1 MTQKTTI
8 RTLLLAITA
17 VLGLAAAAHAQTA
30 GASIPAPAPD
40 TGKGLLGQTY
50 GNLGYSYMDLHDTSV
65 DLQALRFEYNQP
77 LNTGFDL
84 NLGYTNAWSSRFSG
98 ARNTQ
103 QSFDAN
109 AVAFVPGLSWGR
121 PYIGVGAG
129 WIWTKNSGVKDN
141 SFLYQ
146 GETGVEFQAT
156 AELSITPFVKYVDA
170 TSVDISNKWSYG
182 VKANYWVTNQWGL
195 SASLAR
201 DNMVNTTYAA
211 GVTFRF

>member
-1 MTQKTTI
+1 MTQKNTI

-30 GASIPAPAPD
+30 GAGIPAPAPD

-50 GNLGYSYMDLHDTSV
+50 VNLGYGYMDLHNTSV
-65 DLQALRFEYNQP
+65 NLQALRFEYNQP

-98 ARNTQ
+98 TRNTQ

-109 AVAFVPGLSWGR
+109 AVAFMPGLPWGR
-121 PYIGVGAG
+121 PYLGVGAG
-129 WIWTKNSGVKDN
+129 WIWTKSSGVKDN

-146 GETGVEFQAT
+146 LETGVEFQAT
-156 AELSITPFVKYVDA
+156 AELSITPFVKYLDA
-170 TSVDISNKWSYG
+170 TSLDVSNKWSYG
-182 VKANYWVTNQWGL
+182 VKGNYWVTNQWGL

-201 DNMVNTTYAA
+201 DNKVNTTYAV
-211 GVTFRF
+211 GMNFRF